1 MKIIKHFAY
10 SLVFLCCF
18 LTRVL
23 PGVLGTSKDHRV
35 VQVTSLRLYSFL
47 QEIKAVMLKLNTNM
61 AEVHADATKQTNVT
75 DVGLRSCL
83 TIEQVFDESLMLMKE
98 IIEGFNT
105 GMLEYNPEVE
115 YKFVSMCNTLKDVS
129 HIEAR
134 HLRLLKKKIHK
145 FDEYLQSYC
154 VNTRDFLSVE
164 EKAFFNKMIR
174 LDYFLTN
181 ILLRNEFLE
190 NSFFQKFKDWFFYK
204 PGEWMEDHPGLV
216 ITGLAVLVVGGCLL
230 LVYPELKK
238 KD

>member
-1 MKIIKHFAY
+1 MKIIKSCVYF
-10 SLVFLCCF
+10 LVFVCCF
-18 LTRVL
+18 FTQAL
-23 PGVLGTSKDHRV
+23 PSGVSASKDRRV
-35 VQVTSLRLYSFL
+35 VQVTSLQLYSFL
-47 QEIKAVMLKLNTNM
+47 KEIKAVMLKLNKNTTG
-61 AEVHADATKQTNVT
+61 VQVGATKQTNVT

-83 TIEQVFDESLMLMKE
+83 SLEQVFDESLTLMQE

-115 YKFVSMCNTLKDVS
+115 YKFVSMCNTLKDVP

-134 HLRLLKKKIHK
+134 HLRTLKKKIHK

-204 PGEWMEDHPGLV
+204 PGEWMGDHPGLV
-216 ITGLAVLVVGGCLL
+216 ITGLAVLVVGVCFALA
-230 LVYPELKK
+230 YPEIKK
-238 KD
+238 KG